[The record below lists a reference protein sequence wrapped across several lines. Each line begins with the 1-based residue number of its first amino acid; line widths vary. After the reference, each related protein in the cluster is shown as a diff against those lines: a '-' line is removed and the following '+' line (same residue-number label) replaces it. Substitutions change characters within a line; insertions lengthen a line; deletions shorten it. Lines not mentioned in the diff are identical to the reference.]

1 MNVKARSTKY
11 RRDEI
16 EKVSPVYF
24 RSHLKELLNE
34 ADTAPVVKII
44 VRRGVLYRAEL
55 RRLKT

>member
-1 MNVKARSTKY
+1 MKARSTKY
-11 RRDEI
+11 RRAEI

-34 ADTAPVVKII
+34 SDDGPVVKII
-44 VRRGVLYRAEL
+44 VRRGVAYRAEL